1 VQSSQTIMGSKIF
14 FKATLLNRKKWL
26 GAIRGGI

>member
-1 VQSSQTIMGSKIF
+1 MDIKIF
-14 FKATLLNRKKWL
+14 FKATILNHKKWL